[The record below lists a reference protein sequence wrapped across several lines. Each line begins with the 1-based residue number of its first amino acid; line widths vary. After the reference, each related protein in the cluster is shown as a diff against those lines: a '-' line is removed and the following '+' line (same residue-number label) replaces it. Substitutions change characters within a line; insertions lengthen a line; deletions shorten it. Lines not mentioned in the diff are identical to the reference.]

1 MGFIM
6 LNLTDE
12 KIIEY
17 FKKSYTAADGFWFM
31 KTEEKYDF
39 DTALELDA
47 KVWEVMPKIQ
57 ARMLKPL
64 ADSGN
69 KLKDLMECLETK
81 FSLEDFTFTIEDNT
95 DSGNFSIIISS
106 CPWHNLM
113 VTSKRENLSA
123 KIGALICEREYQ
135 VWANEFGADISY
147 KLYCKICNGD
157 EQCILL
163 FSL

>member
-17 FKKSYTAADGFWFM
+17 FKKSYTAADGLWFM

-47 KVWEVMPKIQ
+47 KVWEVMPIIQ
-57 ARMLKPL
+57 ALMLKPL

-69 KLKDLMECLETK
+69 KL
-81 FSLEDFTFTIEDNT
+81 
-95 DSGNFSIIISS
+95 
-106 CPWHNLM
+106 
-113 VTSKRENLSA
+113 
-123 KIGALICEREYQ
+123 
-135 VWANEFGADISY
+135 
-147 KLYCKICNGD
+147 
-157 EQCILL
+157 
-163 FSL
+163 

>member
-1 MGFIM
+1 M
-6 LNLTDE
+6 E
-12 KIIEY
+12 KITQQQIIEY
-17 FKKSYTAADGFWFM
+17 FKKSYTAADGLWFM

-69 KLKDLMECLETK
+69 KLKDLMECLRAK
-81 FSLEDFTFTIEDNT
+81 FSLEDFSCTIEDNT
-95 DSGNFSIIISS
+95 DSGSFSIIISS
-106 CPWHNLM
+106 CPWHNLLLK
-113 VTSKRENLSA
+113 SNRENLSA
-123 KIGALICEREYQ
+123 KIGSLICEREYE
-135 VWANEFGADISY
+135 VWANEFGSDINF
-147 KLYCKICNGD
+147 KIEEKICAGAGN
-157 EQCILL
+157 CILR